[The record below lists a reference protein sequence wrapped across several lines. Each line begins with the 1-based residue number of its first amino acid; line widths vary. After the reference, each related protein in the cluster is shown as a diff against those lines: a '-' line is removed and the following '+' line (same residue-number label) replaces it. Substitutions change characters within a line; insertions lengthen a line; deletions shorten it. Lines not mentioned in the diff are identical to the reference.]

1 MTIDEYGKMRC
12 CEYFPIN
19 LIDFDEH
26 GNVIEPEYD
35 LDDDII
41 YLSQYDYE
49 GEVNNEDI
57 DNYTITKNMTRE
69 DIYESILEG
78 LAEGYQ

>member
-19 LIDFDEH
+19 LIDFDED
-26 GNVIEPEYD
+26 GNVVEPEYD
-35 LDDDII
+35 LDDDLI
-41 YLSQYDYE
+41 YLSRYDYE

-57 DNYTITKNMTRE
+57 DNYTIQNTMSRE
-69 DIYESILEG
+69 DIYESILET
-78 LAEGYQ
+78 LAESYR